1 MKKVLYTLLSV
12 SIIFAAC
19 KKEDKVVTPTIVNG
33 CTDATAFNYNLLA
46 NTDDGSCIAVAL
58 GCTDS
63 TAFNYDVNAN
73 TDDASCTYD
82 IVSGCMDAI
91 ATNYDA
97 TATIDD
103 GSCIYSIVG
112 TWTPTSAAVN
122 YTVTMGGMMLMDTSY
137 TMTPSDE
144 EWEFTDVEFTADGQ
158 MIMEGESNSYS
169 HSGNTLTITEDGE
182 TETNTCT
189 VTSTNMV
196 VIFNDSEEED
206 GITMT
211 SDITLNHTRQ

>member
-1 MKKVLYTLLSV
+1 MKKLLFTFLAV

-19 KKEDKVVTPTIVNG
+19 KKEEDEVVTP
-33 CTDATAFNYNLLA
+33 
-46 NTDDGSCIAVAL
+46 VAP
-58 GCTDS
+58 
-63 TAFNYDVNAN
+63 
-73 TDDASCTYD
+73 
-82 IVSGCMDAI
+82 
-91 ATNYDA
+91 
-97 TATIDD
+97 
-103 GSCIYSIVG
+103 SIVG

-158 MIMEGESNSYS
+158 MIMDGESIQYS

-206 GITMT
+206 GMT
-211 SDITLNHTRQ
+211 LNSEITLNHTRQ